1 MYKGHRDVKV
11 LPLISQSATY
21 TRVLTQILIP
31 SSFSFRSCH
40 LRLRPIQHL
49 LELCDAV
56 AHPRMHVSL
65 RAFDVVMKIVAEEL
79 DVRYGARCNVRF
91 GEVTRKQNEGD
102 VSDVVS
108 TS

>member
-1 MYKGHRDVKV
+1 MF
-11 LPLISQSATY
+11 
-21 TRVLTQILIP
+21 IP

-56 AHPRMHVSL
+56 AHSRMHVSF
-65 RAFDVVMKIVAEEL
+65 RTFDVIMKIVAEEL
-79 DVRYGARCNVRF
+79 DMRYGARCNVRF

-102 VSDVVS
+102 VSDVVC